1 MLASMFFGPLL
12 CSAPFLGGCFGY
24 FFNFSARGR
33 GRGSPGRHGG
43 QGVGF
48 IENSR
53 RGGVYMSKD
62 GSIWQ
67 LFVLC
72 LLALGDTV
80 PKCFVLL
87 QFGTLLEREK
97 LPNGPLPPPPF

>member
-1 MLASMFFGPLL
+1 
-12 CSAPFLGGCFGY
+12 
-24 FFNFSARGR
+24 
-33 GRGSPGRHGG
+33 
-43 QGVGF
+43 
-48 IENSR
+48 
-53 RGGVYMSKD
+53 MSKD

-80 PKCFVLL
+80 PKCCALL

-97 LPNGPLPPPPF
+97 LPNGPLPPPAF